1 MSDSPMTDELGFAK
15 ELADALGPLYRVA
28 ILSPDGEV
36 EDTFGGFDSERIRRR
51 IVPLPGSDRRLA
63 IDIDAGAV
71 EAAAQIVRG
80 LGPRDGQDG
89 PPPLG
94 TFTHVDRALDEL
106 IAMAEGQVG
115 RPISEMSRADKQR
128 VVRFLDQR
136 GAFTLR
142 KAVETVADALG
153 VSRFTVYNYL
163 DASRED

>member
-1 MSDSPMTDELGFAK
+1 MTITDREFVK
-15 ELADALGPLYRVA
+15 ELADALGPLYRLA
-28 ILSPDGEV
+28 ILASDGEV
-36 EDTFGGFDSERIRRR
+36 EETFGGFEGDRTHRM
-51 IVPLPGSDRRLA
+51 IVPLPGSGRRLA
-63 IDIDAGAV
+63 IDVDAGAV
-71 EAAAQIVRG
+71 EAAAGLVRA
-80 LGPRDGQDG
+80 LGRRDEGEDAQ
-89 PPPLG
+89 PPLG

-106 IAMAEGQVG
+106 IALAENQVG
-115 RPISEMSRADKQR
+115 RPISEMNRADKQR